1 MELSLPKKMYKV
13 SLSWNNTIVVLL
25 DKDPNWVDIIEK
37 KRVVLL
43 DWVTINGSYIMLVQT
58 IEEWDEQ
65 DWTAL
70 ARAKTQ
76 PQWIRQVAMHR
87 VITYEKNLWKM
98 TKEQIIK
105 WTNAFMLDMESYPT
119 YHKIYNDNQHT

>member
-1 MELSLPKKMYKV
+1 MELALPKKMYKI
-13 SLSWNNTIVVLL
+13 SLSGNNTIVVLL
-25 DKDPNWVDIIEK
+25 DQDPNWVEIIEK

-58 IEEWDEQ
+58 IEERDEQ
-65 DWTAL
+65 DWTAI
-70 ARAKTQ
+70 ARAKAQ

-87 VITYEKNLWKM
+87 VITYEKNMWKM

-105 WTNAFMLDMESYPT
+105 RINAFIQDMESYPT
-119 YHKIYNDNQHT
+119 YHKIYNDSCNT